1 MTMVWRSSS
10 ASVVALTLLLGACA
24 TAPGL
29 TMPAGPVPDLRG
41 AWKGT
46 WGGTPLILVVLEQHE
61 GAPADGV
68 YFGPWHLGRELP
80 GASGI
85 LTFTVRR
92 EPISVNVKGLIGDS
106 NGRLTLVLEPVTAN
120 GGRIT
125 LRRVD
130 EHRLI
135 GVGTT
140 PVSWEPQGP
149 VELVRETPPAS
160 PSARP

>member
-1 MTMVWRSSS
+1 M
-10 ASVVALTLLLGACA
+10 VALTLLLGACA
-24 TAPGL
+24 PAPGL

-41 AWKGT
+41 TWRGT
-46 WGGTPLILVVLEQHE
+46 WGGTPLTLVVLEQHE
-61 GAPADGV
+61 AAPADGV

-85 LTFTVRR
+85 LTFTARGELV
-92 EPISVNVKGLIGDS
+92 SVNVKGVIGDA

-125 LRRVD
+125 LTGVD
-130 EHRLI
+130 KHRLT

-140 PVSWEPQGP
+140 PASWEPQGD
-149 VELVRETPPAS
+149 VELVRERPPAS
-160 PSARP
+160 RAARP